1 MVRLLGP
8 LAPREMLEIIRQ
20 EMAKIAEGQHGGLLT
35 IGLFGALWSSS
46 SAMGGVDGICNAPD

>member
-1 MVRLLGP
+1 
-8 LAPREMLEIIRQ
+8 MLEIIRQ